1 MATANAALRTNEL
14 RLDTD
19 VKDFASTT
27 TSQTQYKDDKTVN
40 NETDTSR
47 RMGQLKNSDTEEE
60 AIVTVQGDDY
70 ILEPHSYTAEEVLS
84 KRRPSINFS
93 PEVTLD
99 CGHRQSMGEPL
110 QKPVKVRPRGRS
122 LLQAMSDEKSRRAH
136 SESHNTH
143 YDAETGQP
151 LQKYAVENRTGTR
164 TLHVGE
170 SRHPL
175 LQTTIDEMARGS
187 QRELTNS
194 LTSQSTLSPSSDEV
208 RTPHENKDFLVSP
221 TSLSPRPH
229 ATSYEDLTPW
239 QRDRPD
245 MDRAYSVS
253 EIPHRAGSL
262 RIALRQSSQRSTS
275 SSAKSPQSAASS
287 WLRAFSIGSAPDGDR
302 TEPGSEGQTI
312 GDDYVIGR
320 QIGFGGFSTIH
331 EVTQMDEA
339 GAQRK
344 LAAKVVR
351 KTIRGRSTDE
361 NEQFQA
367 EFGHEVELWRMLHHR
382 HVLPLETVV
391 HTEEATYCFIPLNVG
406 GTLLDLVRSNQSGVP
421 TALAKGYSYQLASA
435 LHYLHRD
442 ARVAHRDVKL
452 ENCLLDTTVDPAEV
466 RLCDFGMAEWI
477 SSDDS
482 SNGSGPPS
490 PSINAA
496 DRPPQRNIGPAETSS
511 LAFAGGSLEYAA
523 PEILRAAMS
532 KSTERAP
539 VSPAVDLWAYGVC
552 VYTMV
557 AGARPFNHHFE
568 SRTTTAILAGRWDRD
583 RLLVRGGQDTLD
595 LVQGCLAMEAEKR
608 WDTNQ
613 VLQCAWLKEIADASA
628 DQDDS
633 LGSEWKL

>member
-1 MATANAALRTNEL
+1 MATASKTHDL

-19 VKDFASTT
+19 AKDFASNPL
-27 TSQTQYKDDKTVN
+27 SHTQRKDDKIVSHQNKT
-40 NETDTSR
+40 R
-47 RMGQLKNSDTEEE
+47 RQVGQLKNSDGEEE
-60 AIVTVQGDDY
+60 AIVGVQGDEY
-70 ILEPHSYTAEEVLS
+70 SLEPHSHTAEEFLS
-84 KRRPSINFS
+84 NRRPSINFS

-122 LLQAMSDEKSRRAH
+122 LLQAMSEEKSRRTH
-136 SESHNTH
+136 SEPDNTH
-143 YDAETGQP
+143 YNTETGQP
-151 LQKYAVENRTGTR
+151 LPKYAAENRTGTHSP
-164 TLHVGE
+164 HVGE
-170 SRHPL
+170 MRHPL

-187 QRELTNS
+187 HLELTNS

-208 RTPHENKDFLVSP
+208 RTPQEIKDFLLSP
-221 TSLSPRPH
+221 TSVSPPQH
-229 ATSYEDLTPW
+229 ATSYEDMTSW
-239 QRDRPD
+239 QRNRRGIDRTY
-245 MDRAYSVS
+245 MST
-253 EIPHRAGSL
+253 EFPHRAGSL
-262 RIALRQSSQRSTS
+262 RSALRESSRRSTS

-287 WLRAFSIGSAPDGDR
+287 WLRGFSVGGAPDGDGYR

-331 EVTQMDEA
+331 EVTQMTEA

-351 KTIRGRSTDE
+351 KAIENRSTEE

-391 HTEEATYCFIPLNVG
+391 HTEEATYCFIPLNIG
-406 GTLLDLVRSNQSGVP
+406 GTLFDLVRSNRSGVP
-421 TALAKGYSYQLASA
+421 AALVKRYSYQLASA

-452 ENCLLDTTVDPAEV
+452 ENCLLDTTIDPAEV

-523 PEILRAAMS
+523 PEILRAAKS

-539 VSPAVDLWAYGVC
+539 VNPAVDLWAYGVC

-557 AGARPFNHHFE
+557 VGARPFYHSFQP
-568 SRTTTAILAGRWDRD
+568 RTTTAILAGNWDRD
-583 RLLVRGGQDTLD
+583 RLLEKGGQDVLD
-595 LVQGCLAMEAEKR
+595 LVQGCLAMEAESR

-613 VLQCAWLKEIADASA
+613 VLQCAWLTEVADASA

-633 LGSEWKL
+633 FGSEWKL